1 MRIFFST
8 FSHSQ
13 SSMLLTISSFSTGKL
28 CRFSES
34 FLGFLGAAGEVD
46 GDATSATA
54 WVPIVRSTL
63 PLFPLLEAV
72 HRGAIRT
79 APVAV
84 APSEAIMLSTQGYKV
99 KGGERGEEE
108 EEKKE
113 RDKESALVLDSLSS
127 SSLLVVSRARKQLPP
142 PAHHRQQ
149 HRQALPTPPPI
160 HGALLPP
167 SSTKLCIAARPS
179 SPSSADAHL
188 QTHRASLSIAAG
200 TRLSPRPA
208 SYHHCPTA
216 YAHPASVP
224 GIAHIAWHSAT
235 TLHPIAKAA
244 SRASRAFFSGRIRL
258 PACLPASCLSSP
270 PCLSSLPN
278 IYRQGGAAKIFYP
291 CARVRMRG

>member
-1 MRIFFST
+1 
-8 FSHSQ
+8 
-13 SSMLLTISSFSTGKL
+13 MLLTISSFSTGKL

-142 PAHHRQQ
+142 PAHHHQQ
-149 HRQALPTPPPI
+149 HRQALPTHPSMAHCFHRRQPNSASPLALPLHLLQTPICRPTAPLSPLQQAHVYHPDLPPI
-160 HGALLPP
+160 IIVPQHTHIQRVCPESL
-167 SSTKLCIAARPS
+167 T
-179 SPSSADAHL
+179 SPGTV
-188 QTHRASLSIAAG
+188 QPLSI
-200 TRLSPRPA
+200 RLPKPPLGR
-208 SYHHCPTA
+208 
-216 YAHPASVP
+216 V
-224 GIAHIAWHSAT
+224 GHSSLEGFAC
-235 TLHPIAKAA
+235 
-244 SRASRAFFSGRIRL
+244 L
-258 PACLPASCLSSP
+258 PACLPPASPLLPASP
-270 PCLSSLPN
+270 LCP
-278 IYRQGGAAKIFYP
+278 IYIDKEELQRFSTP
-291 CARVRMRG
+291 ARVCECVDR